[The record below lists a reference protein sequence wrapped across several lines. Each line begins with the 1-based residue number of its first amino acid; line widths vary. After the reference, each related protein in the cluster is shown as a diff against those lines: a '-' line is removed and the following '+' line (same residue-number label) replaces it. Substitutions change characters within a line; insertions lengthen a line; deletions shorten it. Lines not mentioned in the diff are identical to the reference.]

1 MSRGV
6 FTHERLFGI
15 RYGCKIGR
23 ASNPRSASQPLFKL
37 LQSDSDP
44 KNGIKSTLSSTVA
57 VGFVKATNSSLFA
70 LTSAM
75 PFS

>member
-23 ASNPRSASQPLFKL
+23 ASNPRSASRPLFKQ

-44 KNGIKSTLSSTVA
+44 KNGIA
-57 VGFVKATNSSLFA
+57 VGFVKAMNLWVFA